1 MTTVEVFNILYE
13 EDKINRCIISLNEIQ
28 YNASWSNGEYIVEK
42 TSITIEQSEEKSRES
57 INKVTQSTRER
68 ANSRQT
74 EIKMVQEN
82 ISNLKSRAGRQLK
95 LTLKAKQAKEEREI
109 D

>member
-42 TSITIEQSEEKSRES
+42 TSITKEEDSEGKSRES
-57 INKVTQSTRER
+57 INKTTQSTRER
-68 ANSRQT
+68 AKSKNSEA

-82 ISNLKSRAGRQLK
+82 ISNLKSRAGRLIK
-95 LTLKAKQAKEEREI
+95 PTLKKIEREN
-109 D
+109 DK